1 MHCEFPALN
10 YTCPFD
16 MHAGISLAVVS
27 GDSELT
33 EGETVE
39 IEFAARVLD
48 ANSILVLF
56 WFKE

>member
-1 MHCEFPALN
+1 
-10 YTCPFD
+10 

-39 IEFAARVLD
+39 IECAARVLD